1 MSVVIRMQRA
11 GGRNRPFYRVVVADS
26 RAMRDGRF
34 LEKVGFYN
42 PLTNPAVV
50 DIDEERV
57 RYWVDRGA
65 KPSDSV
71 ASLMRRSRKGLTRT
85 SAMPSGQAPVA
96 AAAPVVK
103 AERPAPVVEAEQ
115 PAPVVE
121 AEQPAPVVEAERPA
135 PVVEAEQPA
144 LAPVEE
150 APAPSLEPATP
161 EDAPAAP
168 VAESPADAAEN
179 PEPQRSDEN

>member
-65 KPSDSV
+65 KPSESV
-71 ASLMRRSRKGLTRT
+71 ASLLKRSRKGLTRT
-85 SAMPSGQAPVA
+85 SAMPAGQ
-96 AAAPVVK
+96 
-103 AERPAPVVEAEQ
+103 
-115 PAPVVE
+115 
-121 AEQPAPVVEAERPA
+121 
-135 PVVEAEQPA
+135 
-144 LAPVEE
+144 
-150 APAPSLEPATP
+150 P
-161 EDAPAAP
+161 EAAP
-168 VAESPADAAEN
+168 VAEAEKPAPPVAAAETPVAETGAGTPAPSPEPAVPEGAPAGDTPTDAPED
-179 PEPQRSDEN
+179 PEPQRPDEN